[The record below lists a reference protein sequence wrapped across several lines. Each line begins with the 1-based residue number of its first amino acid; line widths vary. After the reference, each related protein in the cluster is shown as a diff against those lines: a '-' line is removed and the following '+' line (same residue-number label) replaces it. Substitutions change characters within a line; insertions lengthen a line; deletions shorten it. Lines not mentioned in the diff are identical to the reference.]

1 MSPDTLKFLQD
12 EKELKACLDKDAL
25 KAFNNMPRHMQQDL
39 VMAYLTDRNEI
50 KSCDDLIAAWLEW
63 NGMPSMERHA
73 LYYLFRD
80 TVAHTKPLN
89 LGA

>member
-12 EKELKACLDKDAL
+12 EKELKARLDKDAL
-25 KAFNNMPRHMQQDL
+25 KAFNNMPRRVQQDL

-63 NGMPSMERHA
+63 NGMTSMKQE
-73 LYYLFRD
+73 LTYLFRD